1 MTIKQISTFV
11 ENKAGRLAKVTA
23 LLAENNIDLRALSLA
38 DTPDFGIL
46 RIIVSETDKALEVLK
61 EGGYVAKIT
70 PVLAVEIDDR
80 PGGMS
85 AVLDVL
91 AKNDISLE
99 YTYAFITRHAGS
111 AYMICRVEDNEKA
124 EALLAEAGIKTAE
137 QSEIAKL

>member
-1 MTIKQISTFV
+1 MTIQQISTFV

-46 RIIVSETDKALEVLK
+46 RIIVSETDKALAVLK

-124 EALLAEAGIKTAE
+124 EALLAEAGIKTAG
-137 QSEIAKL
+137 QSEIDKL